1 MSKLSVK
8 SSAKSASRS
17 TGRKSAP
24 NSAARLSETDT
35 TQPADVIDYGV
46 LPTRV
51 GYQIRKAYSRLFQ
64 TFTAMLEDIG
74 LAPGQYSVL
83 LLIGLNPGLSQMA
96 LADAA
101 GIDRSTI
108 VPITNRFAKM
118 GWIRRTRRSEDRRVY
133 SLRLTSLGRSVL
145 DRTHPIIRA
154 HEEQLVAGLSQSEIA
169 LATTLLARI
178 ADGEARDP
186 RTDVKAKSATVSADS
201 AGAANKPRA
210 RGRKHHK
217 PAH

>member
-1 MSKLSVK
+1 VAKLSVK
-8 SSAKSASRS
+8 SSARSASRS

-24 NSAARLSETDT
+24 NSAARVSETGAT
-35 TQPADVIDYGV
+35 EGVDVIDYGI

-133 SLRLTSLGRSVL
+133 SLRLTSQGQSVL
-145 DRTHPIIRA
+145 DRARPVIQA
-154 HEEQLVAGLSQSEIA
+154 HEEQLVAGLSQTEIA

-178 ADGEARDP
+178 ADGDP
-186 RTDVKAKSATVSADS
+186 RTDHKGKSATASPDP
-201 AGAANKPRA
+201 AGAANKFRA
-210 RGRKHHK
+210 RGRKHHQ

>member
-1 MSKLSVK
+1 VSKLSVK
-8 SSAKSASRS
+8 SAAKSALRS

-24 NSAARLSETDT
+24 NPAARFSETVT
-35 TQPADVIDYGV
+35 TQRVDVIDYGV

-64 TFTAMLEDIG
+64 TFTAMLEDVG

-133 SLRLTSLGRSVL
+133 SLRLTSQGQSVL
-145 DRTHPIIRA
+145 DRAHPIIRA
-154 HEEQLVAGLSQSEIA
+154 HEEQLVAGLSQTEIA

-178 ADGEARDP
+178 ADGEA

-201 AGAANKPRA
+201 AGAASKLRA
-210 RGRKHHK
+210 RGRKHHQ

>member
-1 MSKLSVK
+1 VAKLSVK
-8 SSAKSASRS
+8 SSARSASRS

-24 NSAARLSETDT
+24 NSAARLSETGT
-35 TQPADVIDYGV
+35 TQGVDVIDYGI

-133 SLRLTSLGRSVL
+133 SLRLTSQGQSVL
-145 DRTHPIIRA
+145 DRARPVIQA
-154 HEEQLVAGLSQSEIA
+154 HEEQLVAGLSQTEIA

-178 ADGEARDP
+178 ADGDP
-186 RTDVKAKSATVSADS
+186 RTDHKGKSATASPDP
-201 AGAANKPRA
+201 AGAANKFRA
-210 RGRKHHK
+210 RGRKHHQA
-217 PAH
+217 AH

>member
-1 MSKLSVK
+1 VAKPSVK

-24 NSAARLSETDT
+24 NSATRLSETGT
-35 TQPADVIDYGV
+35 TQAVDVIDYGI

-64 TFTAMLEDIG
+64 TFTAMLQDIG

-108 VPITNRFAKM
+108 VPITNRFSKM
-118 GWIRRTRRSEDRRVY
+118 GWIRRARRSEDRRVY
-133 SLRLTSLGRSVL
+133 SLRLTSQGQSVL
-145 DRTHPIIRA
+145 DRARPVIQA
-154 HEEQLVAGLSQSEIA
+154 HEEQLVAGLSQAEIA

-178 ADGEARDP
+178 ADGEAREP
-186 RTDVKAKSATVSADS
+186 RPGPKAKSPTASAD
-201 AGAANKPRA
+201 AADAADKLRA
-210 RGRKHHK
+210 RGRKHHQ

>member
-8 SSAKSASRS
+8 SAVKSAVGS

-24 NSAARLSETDT
+24 NSAARFSAAGAP
-35 TQPADVIDYGV
+35 QRADVIDYGI
-46 LPTRV
+46 LPTRL

-108 VPITNRFAKM
+108 VPITNRFAKL
-118 GWIRRTRRSEDRRVY
+118 GWVRRTRRSEDRRVY
-133 SLRLTSLGRSVL
+133 SLRLTSQGQSVL
-145 DRTHPIIRA
+145 DRARPIIQA
-154 HEEQLVAGLSQSEIA
+154 HEEQLVAGLSQTEIA

-178 ADGEARDP
+178 ADGEAREP
-186 RTDVKAKSATVSADS
+186 LNRVKAKSATVSADS
-201 AGAANKPRA
+201 AGAPNKPRA
-210 RGRKHHK
+210 RGRKQRQLTR
-217 PAH
+217 